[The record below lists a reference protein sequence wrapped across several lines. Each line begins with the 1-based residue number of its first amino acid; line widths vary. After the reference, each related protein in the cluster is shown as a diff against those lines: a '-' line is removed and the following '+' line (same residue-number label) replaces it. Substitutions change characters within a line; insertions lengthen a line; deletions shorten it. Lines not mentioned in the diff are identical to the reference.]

1 MNLPDPDTVYF
12 DERKK
17 SRNLKD
23 LNAEEL
29 FATESKQTLLFTEKS
44 QKYKDILID
53 ESNLYKPDNETSKS
67 PSCMRMLLAH
77 KKIHNQWPISA
88 LLPRGCYLFEGL
100 KTDQKW
106 NPTWKQPIL
115 DKPLDPNHF
124 DHISMNLVAYNTRKY
139 NEVMLP
145 FIQAQTHQKDLYLN
159 SDLTPFMVQTI
170 EIPRTAY
177 EEMKAG
183 LARKAEYVTIECPAD
198 IEDPVEVPI
207 GITISDGSSTTL
219 TFRLPW
225 LKEKI
230 KSEDEFKPAVQKFTF
245 VFAEI
250 SDQYK
255 THLNGLG
262 TLYAENAH
270 HQIGILSKFL
280 EDFYQLKLKFK
291 VLDLG
296 ALAVAAGCRMDC
308 LNLFSLSIV
317 CTYHIFPPDLDNMDQ
332 RWGWN
337 TEDQPKMISDYMEIK
352 FKTLVSIYHV
362 LTGMLIRNLFPD
374 PDIVLY
380 ALRMTQA
387 TFMPWFCSF
396 IAEALSD
403 TRIHAGPDHKP
414 NHYEMKSRAEMVQSI
429 KNGSNFLLDQLTD
442 LYINIPVVSCGG
454 ARYLHS
460 TIYSFFNQ
468 FSVIEKINL
477 TDYLGE
483 QPRPRQD
490 LLEKK
495 FPIMFNREFAVDDS
509 GAPTDHVGLLA
520 NPQFANSI
528 YKLDIASVSVDD
540 LKDLKPQNNRSLPSA
555 LKEWSRLNVDRM
567 QSFFFKLNKLSSAD
581 LVEFWAERVSVY
593 DYARGLTARVT
604 CRNLRVRSLDLL
616 LANREHHIIDQMEKS
631 VLRNSENLT
640 EARRLNLLK
649 DKISTEV
656 DDRNGLQGAVYKE
669 IPGRNTEKN
678 RQKNDYRKRKCKQ
691 FYKDHPGAANPR
703 EYKKSKRLRVLDSV
717 DAVLV
722 PLVTNRREVGSDA
735 TTNSKERRV
744 NFQSGEYSG
753 RDSRGHSGG
762 DSRSHSRRNS
772 RDHSGRDSRRDSG
785 DSRRDSRDRSRGDS
799 GVSRRDSRDRSRR
812 DSRDRSRRDSR
823 DRSRRDSRDCSRRV
837 SGDGSRRDSR
847 DRSRGDSRGRSGRN
861 SGRDSRD
868 CSSRDSRGQS
878 RDSRGY
884 SSKSYSA
891 RSPRKFSGNDL
902 RNKLPRN

>member
-1 MNLPDPDTVYF
+1 MIKILYLVCINISVTFRIRMNLPDPDAVYL

-17 SRNLKD
+17 NRNLKD

-29 FATESKQTLLFTEKS
+29 YATELKQIHLFAEKS
-44 QKYKDILID
+44 QKYKDILLD
-53 ESNLYKPDNETSKS
+53 ESNLYKPNDETAKS
-67 PSCMRMLLAH
+67 PSRLRMLLAH
-77 KKIHNQWPISA
+77 KKIYAQWPVSV

-115 DKPLDPNHF
+115 DKPLDPNHM
-124 DHISMNLVAYNTRKY
+124 DHIALNLAAFDTSYY

-159 SDLTPFMVQTI
+159 SDLSPFMVQTI
-170 EIPRTAY
+170 EIPRKAY
-177 EEMKAG
+177 DEMKAA

-198 IEDPVEVPI
+198 IIDPVEVPI
-207 GITISDGSSTTL
+207 GITISDGSVSTL

-225 LKEKI
+225 HREAT
-230 KSEDEFKPAVQKFTF
+230 KSKDEFKPAVQTFNF
-245 VFAEI
+245 VFTDI
-250 SDQYK
+250 PKQYK

-262 TLYAENAH
+262 IMYAENAH
-270 HQIGILSKFL
+270 HQIDIFSKFL
-280 EDFYQLKLKFK
+280 EDFYQFKPKFN
-291 VLDLG
+291 VLDIG

-308 LNLFSLSIV
+308 LDLFSLSIL
-317 CTYHIFPPDLDNMDQ
+317 CTYVIFPPDVDNMDQ

-337 TEDQPKMISDYMEIK
+337 VDDQPKMIRDYLEIK

-362 LTGMLIRNLFPD
+362 LTGILIRNLFPD

-396 IAEALSD
+396 VAEALSD
-403 TRIHAGPDHKP
+403 TRIHADPDHKP
-414 NHYEMKSRAEMVQSI
+414 THCEMKSRAEMVQAI
-429 KNGSNFLLDQLTD
+429 KKGPNFLLDQLTD

-460 TIYSFFNQ
+460 TIHSFFNQ

-477 TDYLGE
+477 ADYLGE

-495 FPIMFNREFAVDDS
+495 FSIMFNREFAIDDS
-509 GAPTDHVGLLA
+509 GAPTDQVGLLP
-520 NPQFANSI
+520 NPQFAKSI
-528 YKLDIASVSVDD
+528 YKLDIASVSADD

-555 LKEWSRLNVDRM
+555 LKEWSRLNIDRM
-567 QSFFFKLNKLSSAD
+567 QTFFFKLNKLSSSD
-581 LVEFWAERVSVY
+581 LAEFWVERVSIY
-593 DYARGLTARVT
+593 DYARGLAARVT

-616 LANREHHIIDQMEKS
+616 LANRGDHVVDQMEKS

-640 EARRLNLLK
+640 EVRRLHLLK

-669 IPGRNTEKN
+669 IPGSNTEKN
-678 RQKNDYRKRKCKQ
+678 RQKNDYRKRKCRQ
-691 FYKDHPGAANPR
+691 FYRDHPGAANPR
-703 EYKKSKRLRVLDSV
+703 EYKKTKRLRGLNSVVAVLD
-717 DAVLV
+717 
-722 PLVTNRREVGSDA
+722 PLATSSREVVSKSS
-735 TTNSKERRV
+735 TNSKGQKV
-744 NFQSGEYSG
+744 NFVSVECKDSRDCVGRDSRSHSSRDSRSHSSRDPRSHSSRDLRSHSSRDSRSPSRRDSRSHSTRDSRDHSG
-753 RDSRGHSGG
+753 RDSRGHSGR
-762 DSRSHSRRNS
+762 DSR
-772 RDHSGRDSRRDSG
+772 DYSGRDSR
-785 DSRRDSRDRSRGDS
+785 
-799 GVSRRDSRDRSRR
+799 VY
-812 DSRDRSRRDSR
+812 
-823 DRSRRDSRDCSRRV
+823 
-837 SGDGSRRDSR
+837 
-847 DRSRGDSRGRSGRN
+847 
-861 SGRDSRD
+861 SGRDSRGHY
-868 CSSRDSRGQS
+868 SRNSRDQS
-878 RDSRGY
+878 RDSRDY
-884 SSKSYSA
+884 SSKSSYSSRSD